1 MLGSLYI
8 FFPGKMWG
16 ENAMGTY
23 MHVVYRI
30 LCRYWAHCT
39 LALVLA
45 TLKPSLDVHCLVTD
59 IEPNVLQF
67 IVHI

>member
-1 MLGSLYI
+1 MQILG
-8 FFPGKMWG
+8 
-16 ENAMGTY
+16 
-23 MHVVYRI
+23 
-30 LCRYWAHCT
+30 HCT